1 MLFLWFRD
9 NPLQSL
15 TITKYEDGTTKP
27 LAGVTFM
34 ITDANG
40 NRVGNGEYATDRNG
54 QITITGLAP
63 GTTVI
68 AREVRTVKGY
78 VLNGNPQTITI
89 GNGAN
94 ALTSGSAGMGAGAP
108 AGNSTATGNA
118 LTFLR

>member
-40 NRVGNGEYATDRNG
+40 NRVGNGEYTTDRNG
-54 QITITGLAP
+54 QITITGLTP

-89 GNGAN
+89 GSGAN
-94 ALTSGSAGMGAGAP
+94 ALTSGASAGNG
-108 AGNSTATGNA
+108 TATGNA
-118 LTFLR
+118 LTFYDEPLCK